1 MLKKCHRGL
10 SGAMEPQ
17 KKNRTILVADDE
29 PYVRDVV
36 KTVLQEAGY
45 DVLLADGAHAALS
58 LWERHQ
64 ARVALLLTDVRM
76 PKMDGLELAARILER
91 EPRVRVLFM
100 SGSDGS
106 ACRGFGCLA
115 KPFTGAQLVGRVA
128 AALRA

>member
-1 MLKKCHRGL
+1 
-10 SGAMEPQ
+10 MEPQ

-36 KTVLQEAGY
+36 KTVLQEAG
-45 DVLLADGAHAALS
+45 AHAALS

-76 PKMDGLELAARILER
+76 PKMNGLELADRILER

-100 SGSDGS
+100 SGSDSS